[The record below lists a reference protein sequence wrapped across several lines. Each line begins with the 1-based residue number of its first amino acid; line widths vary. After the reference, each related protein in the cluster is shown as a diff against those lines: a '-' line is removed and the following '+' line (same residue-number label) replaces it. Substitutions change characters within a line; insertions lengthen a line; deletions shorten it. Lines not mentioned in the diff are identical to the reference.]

1 VAHVAVGGEA
11 ETAAAAR
18 CVEAEAE
25 GIQEP
30 VRGVAEAREVEGD
43 GEVVVMVHLPAIHDA
58 TIRLEPAAHSVFSFA
73 ALRIRPFQGAR
84 GADLVFR
91 QSVAYT
97 SPEALTG
104 CKLELLHCD
113 GPGRRGPTSGR
124 GIWATMAKLC
134 WPLRSRWLA
143 LLRARS

>member
-1 VAHVAVGGEA
+1 MS
-11 ETAAAAR
+11 
-18 CVEAEAE
+18 
-25 GIQEP
+25 P
-30 VRGVAEAREVEGD
+30 
-43 GEVVVMVHLPAIHDA
+43 LPAIHDA

-124 GIWATMAKLC
+124 GIGSTRTKFRRPRAISA
-134 WPLRSRWLA
+134 RG
-143 LLRARS
+143 LLGA